1 MGLKLKKKSLK
12 KRSPESAVARV
23 ARPYTVIIPT
33 MGRYNKVKPLTTLGL
48 TRDRYVLCVNDESEK
63 VKYEAENP
71 GVEILVSHK
80 RGCMPN
86 RNFLLDYFP
95 EGSRILMVDDDVEGL
110 FEMRGPGR
118 KGLVKMTGDEVDALI
133 RKGFEMCEKNN
144 TKFWGVYP
152 TYNHYF
158 MSRTIVPHGFI
169 VGMFMGIIVS
179 DQRFDTNVKFKDDY
193 AFTCQHILKYKKV
206 VRFNYV
212 CVKAQYLTNTGGSA
226 NFRTTEAIEQD
237 VEYLIQKYPNFIQ
250 RNNKR
255 EGNEILLK
263 FRPVKGG

>member
-1 MGLKLKKKSLK
+1 MPIKLKKKSLK
-12 KRSPESAVARV
+12 KRSPESSVAR
-23 ARPYTVIIPT
+23 AKRPYTVIVPT

-48 TRDRYVLCVNDESEK
+48 PRDYYVLCVNDESEK
-63 VKYEAENP
+63 AKYEAENP

-95 EGSRILMVDDDVEGL
+95 EGSKILMVDDDVEGL
-110 FEMRGPGR
+110 FEQRAPGR
-118 KGLVKMTGDEVDALI
+118 KGLVKMTGDEVDTLI
-133 RKGFEMCEKNN
+133 KKGFHLCEVNG

-193 AFTCQHILKYKKV
+193 AFTCQHILKYKKI

-212 CVKAQYLTNTGGSA
+212 CVKAQYLTNAGGSA
-226 NFRTTEAIEQD
+226 NFRTAEAIEQD
-237 VEYLIQKYPNFIQ
+237 VEYLIRKYPNFVQ

-263 FRPVKGG
+263 FRPKKGD